1 MVDQTAP
8 QSIAAPSSSDTFCAP
23 RARRYVLVAAIMA
36 SALGFI
42 DGTVV
47 PIAMPAMRVSLDADL
62 LQAQWIHNAYMLTLS
77 ALILVGGALGDRLG
91 LARVFAFGIG
101 LFVVASMACAL
112 APTATFMIIARAV
125 QGVGAAIMV
134 PGSLAIVSRAYP
146 REERGRAIGIWA
158 SASALTT
165 AAGPILGGLAL
176 SLGGPEMW
184 RWIFA
189 VNLPLGALALWML
202 LAKVRANAPAT
213 KAPVDL
219 PGAVLAT
226 AGLGCLAW
234 GLTSTTHSAG
244 GIAPWMAAAALATVL
259 FIWVEARSANPMMPL
274 ALFRNA
280 TFSAANTMA
289 FTLYSALNMVLFFL
303 PMTLIAGWGEDPFM
317 AAASFAPLAIFISL
331 LSARAGRLADRI
343 GPRPLLM
350 AGNAIA
356 AIGYMVLGV
365 LAPAQQLWLHVL
377 PAMSVVAIGMACV
390 VAPLSTAIMGAVNDA
405 QSGVASGINN
415 AVTRVAGL
423 ISVAAVGGIVASLY
437 AGAGGQGSFGVA
449 SDTAGHAEA
458 MTVAFQALAY
468 MAAGLAALG
477 AAISVFVG
485 KPVQ

>member
-1 MVDQTAP
+1 MVDQTAS
-8 QSIAAPSSSDTFCAP
+8 QSVAAPSSSDTFCAP
-23 RARRYVLVAAIMA
+23 QARRYVLIAAIMA

-189 VNLPLGALALWML
+189 VNLPLGALALWL
-202 LAKVRANAPAT
+202 LLIKVQANAPAT
-213 KAPVDL
+213 QAPVDV

-226 AGLGCLAW
+226 VGLGCLAW

-244 GIAPWMAAAALATVL
+244 GLAPWMIAAGLTLAL
-259 FIWVEARSANPMMPL
+259 FIWAEARSANPMMPL

-356 AIGYMVLGV
+356 AVGYLALGL

-390 VAPLSTAIMGAVNDA
+390 VAPLSTAIMGAVEDA
-405 QSGVASGINN
+405 QSGIASGINN

-437 AGAGGQGSFGVA
+437 AGAGGLGSFGVA
-449 SDTAGHAEA
+449 SDTAGHAAA

-485 KPVQ
+485 KPIQ